1 MKREAVT
8 GAFALL
14 LSLIVFSSFAPSLS
28 AQTLRTVPVGIAGLN
43 NNTIHSFVSRD
54 TGLFRKYGVDA
65 RLVVFQAGSLLA
77 QASMAGEV
85 KISMSPDQ

>member
-28 AQTLRTVPVGIAGLN
+28 AQTLRTVPVGIAG
-43 NNTIHSFVSRD
+43 
-54 TGLFRKYGVDA
+54 FRIPLKSASDSEA
-65 RLVVFQAGSLLA
+65 NRPALWSKAAGDRSAATLEIL
-77 QASMAGEV
+77 S
-85 KISMSPDQ
+85 